1 LEHIEKKDDLT
12 LLRRIMTFLRGDRR
26 KDAKQEIQEILD
38 EVEEKGIIDED
49 QGEMIENII
58 VLKDTTVREM
68 IVPKADM
75 AVVESTKGLFDVIDV
90 MNASGYSIIP
100 VYEKNVDNIVGI
112 VRAKDILK
120 YCRDSLATVPIS
132 TVMRPAYFVP
142 EGKRLTDLLR
152 EFKEKQ
158 CKMAFVID
166 EYGNVD
172 GLTTLDDILIEIF
185 GDVSGD
191 DQNQEYVIDR
201 GDGTFQVDP
210 TMSIYEFAET
220 FAVEIPEGDYDTV
233 GGFITSRLERIPKPG
248 ESFKHGDMLF
258 EVVGADKKRIS
269 RLIVHPP
276 AGSAA

>member
-1 LEHIEKKDDLT
+1 LDNNDKKDDVPVLQ
-12 LLRRIMTFLRGDRR
+12 RIKSFLQGPRR

-49 QGEMIENII
+49 QGEIIENII
-58 VLKDTTVREM
+58 VLKDTTVREIM
-68 IVPKADM
+68 VPKADM
-75 AVVESTKGLFDVIDV
+75 VVVENTRGLYDVIDL
-90 MNASGYSIIP
+90 MNTSGYSIIP

-112 VRAKDILK
+112 VRAKDVLK
-120 YCRDSLATVPIS
+120 FCRESLATVPIS
-132 TVMRPAYFVP
+132 AVMQPAYFVP
-142 EGKRLTDLLR
+142 EGKKLIDLLN
-152 EFKEKQ
+152 EFKEKH

-172 GLTTLDDILIEIF
+172 GLTTLDDIMTEIF
-185 GDVSGD
+185 GDVNGV
-191 DQNQEYVIDR
+191 DQSEEYIVDR

-220 FAVEIPEGDYDTV
+220 FAVDIPEGDYDTV
-233 GGFITSRLERIPKPG
+233 GGFITSQLERIPKPG
-248 ESFKHGDMLF
+248 EAFRHGDMLF

-276 AGSAA
+276 AGSGA

>member
-1 LEHIEKKDDLT
+1 LDNSEKKDDLPVFQ
-12 LLRRIMTFLRGDRR
+12 RIKTFLQGPRR

-49 QGEMIENII
+49 QGEIIENII
-58 VLKDTTVREM
+58 VLKDTTVREIM
-68 IVPKADM
+68 VPKAEM
-75 AVVESTKGLFDVIDV
+75 AMVESAKSLYDAIDV

-100 VYEKNVDNIVGI
+100 VYEKTVDNIVGI
-112 VRAKDILK
+112 LRAKDILK
-120 YCRDSLATVPIS
+120 FCRDSLATVSIS
-132 TVMRPAYFVP
+132 DLMRPAYFVP
-142 EGKRLTDLLR
+142 EGKKLTDLLK

-172 GLTTLDDILIEIF
+172 GLTTLDDIMIEIF
-185 GDVSGD
+185 GDVYSD
-191 DQNQEYVIDR
+191 DENEEYVIDR

-248 ESFKHGDMLF
+248 EAFKHGDMLF

-276 AGSAA
+276 TGPAA

>member
-1 LEHIEKKDDLT
+1 MDNNERKDELT
-12 LLRRIMTFLRGDRR
+12 VIRRIMTFLRGDRR

-58 VLKDTTVREM
+58 VLKDTTVREIM
-68 IVPKADM
+68 VPKADM
-75 AVVESTKGLFDVIDV
+75 AVVESTKSLYDVIDV

-112 VRAKDILK
+112 LRAKDILK
-120 YCRDSLATVPIS
+120 FCRDSLATVSIS
-132 TVMRPAYFVP
+132 DLMRPAYFVP
-142 EGKRLTDLLR
+142 EGKKLTDLLK

-172 GLTTLDDILIEIF
+172 GLTTLDDIMIEIF
-185 GDVSGD
+185 GDVYSD
-191 DQNQEYVIDR
+191 DENEEYVIDR

-248 ESFKHGDMLF
+248 EAFKHGDMLF

-276 AGSAA
+276 TGPAA

>member
-1 LEHIEKKDDLT
+1 MDNNEKKDEIT
-12 LLRRIMTFLRGDRR
+12 VLRRIMSFLQGERR

-38 EVEEKGIIDED
+38 EVEEKGFIDED

-58 VLKDTTVREM
+58 VLKDTTVREIM
-68 IVPKADM
+68 VPKADM
-75 AVVESTKGLFDVIDV
+75 AVVESTKSLYDVIDV
-90 MNASGYSIIP
+90 INASGYSIIP
-100 VYEKNVDNIVGI
+100 VYEKAFDNIVGV

-120 YCRDSLATVPIS
+120 HCRASLDAVPI
-132 TVMRPAYFVP
+132 TELMQPAYFVP
-142 EGKRLTDLLR
+142 EGKKLIDLLK

-172 GLTTLDDILIEIF
+172 GLTTLDDIMIEIF
-185 GDVSGD
+185 GDIHGD
-191 DQNQEYVIDR
+191 DQDEEYVIDR

-248 ESFKHGDMLF
+248 EAFKHGDMLF
-258 EVVGADKKRIS
+258 EIVGADKKRIS

-276 AGSAA
+276 EGSAA